1 MTDQQTA
8 ERPPP
13 FFRLSHL
20 PVVVW
25 ATALALLLLY
35 AAFFFAP
42 YEEKVL
48 LQYNYAL
55 VPQRF
60 WAPAGSD
67 LVYPS
72 LFEALLTLLSTALL
86 HGDWFHVIVNTLVL
100 LQFGIPVARALGS
113 GISGAGAWM
122 LVFVASII
130 AGSAAY
136 LAIQDAGAGA
146 AVGASGGTS
155 GLIAAAFLLDPYTGR
170 KRPLWD
176 RNFLVLTGVFAAINV
191 LLVYAGPMLL
201 GMGIAWEAHAGGYVA
216 GALLMTILP
225 MRGLSQPQS

>member
-13 FFRLSHL
+13 MFRLGHI

-48 LQYNYAL
+48 IQYNYAL

-67 LVYPS
+67 LVYPNM
-72 LFEALLTLLSTALL
+72 FEALLTLVSTALL
-86 HGDWFHVIVNTLVL
+86 HGDWFHVIVNTLMLV
-100 LQFGIPVARALGS
+100 QFGIPVARALGTDVT
-113 GISGAGAWM
+113 GAGAWM
-122 LVFVASII
+122 LLFVTSVI
-130 AGSAAY
+130 AGSVAY

-146 AVGASGGTS
+146 AVGASGGVS
-155 GLIAAAFLLDPYTGR
+155 GLFAAAFLLDPFTGR
-170 KRPLWD
+170 RRKLWD
-176 RNFLVLTGVFAAINV
+176 RNFLVLTGVFIAINV

-216 GALLMTILP
+216 GALIMSILP
-225 MRGLSQPQS
+225 LRGLPRLQS